1 VWQAFHE
8 DVKDQGVE
16 VVTVG
21 IDTAGPEAC
30 RAFIEAASPTHPS
43 LIDEHHR
50 VAELFGV
57 VNIPNAV
64 WIDEAGMIVRPAETS
79 PAPPSVGVER
89 TANQRAMPEEP
100 PARVVE
106 MMTHA
111 SQITYD
117 APTYEAALRDWIEK
131 GADSEFAL
139 APAEVI
145 DRSGPRNADSARG
158 HAHFELAT
166 HFELAGNHQAAIQHF
181 RAAHELVPENFAFR
195 RQAWSLEPSVEGP
208 LARFWQGPL
217 DGQEADWPYES
228 DWITDVKEM
237 GAANYYPTW
246 QP

>member
-1 VWQAFHE
+1 MWQAFRE
-8 DVKDQGVE
+8 DVKDAGVE
-16 VVTVG
+16 IVTVG

-30 RAFIEAASPTHPS
+30 RAFIEAAAPQHPS

-57 VNIPNAV
+57 INIPNAV
-64 WIDEAGMIVRPAETS
+64 WINELGMIVRPAETA
-79 PAPPSVGVER
+79 PAPPSLGVER
-89 TANQRAMPEEP
+89 TANNRAMDDPPE
-100 PARVVE
+100 RVIE

-131 GADSEFAL
+131 GDDSEFAL
-139 APAEVI
+139 APEAVI
-145 DRSGPRNADSARG
+145 DRSGPRDVDHARG

-166 HFELAGNHQAAIQHF
+166 HLEVAGNHEAAIPHF
-181 RAAHELVPENFAFR
+181 REAHRLVPENFAYR
-195 RQAWSLEPSVEGP
+195 RQAWSLEPSVAGP

-217 DGQEADWPYES
+217 EGHEADWPYDS

-237 GAANYYPTW
+237 GAANYYPKFT
-246 QP
+246 P

>member
-1 VWQAFHE
+1 MWQAFRDE
-8 DVKDQGVE
+8 VQSKGVE

-30 RAFIEAASPTHPS
+30 RPFIEAASPEHPS

-64 WIDEAGMIVRPAETS
+64 WIDEDGMIVRPAEPA

-89 TANQRAMPEEP
+89 VSSLGDLGEIPQ
-100 PARVVE
+100 RVVDIMGE
-106 MMTHA
+106 AAKIEADPA
-111 SQITYD
+111 S
-117 APTYEAALRDWIEK
+117 YETALRDWIEN
-131 GADSEFAL
+131 GSASAFAL
-139 APAEVI
+139 DAADVI
-145 DRSGPRNADSARG
+145 ERSGPRSADAARG

-166 HFELAGNHQAAIQHF
+166 HLEVGGEHQAAIGHF
-181 RAAHELVPENFAFR
+181 RMAHELVPENFAYR

-217 DGQEADWPYES
+217 DGAEADWPYAGDWLS
-228 DWITDVKEM
+228 DVREM
-237 GAANYYPTW
+237 GASNYYPKW
-246 QP
+246 SQ

>member
-1 VWQAFHE
+1 MWQAFRE
-8 DVKDQGVE
+8 DVKAQGVE

-30 RAFIEAASPTHPS
+30 RAFIEAADPQHPS

-64 WIDEAGMIVRPAETS
+64 WIDEQGMIVRPAETS

-89 TANQRAMPEEP
+89 TPNQRAMEDPPE
-100 PARVVE
+100 RVVE

-117 APTYEAALRDWIEK
+117 APTYEAAMRDWIK
-131 GADSEFAL
+131 NGADSEFAL

-145 DRSGPRNADSARG
+145 DRSGPRDADSARG

-166 HFELAGNHQAAIQHF
+166 HLELAGEHQAAIGHF
-181 RAAHELVPENFAFR
+181 RMAHELVPENFAFR

-217 DGQEADWPYES
+217 EGQEADWPYES
-228 DWITDVKEM
+228 DWIADVKEM
-237 GAANYYPTW
+237 GAVNYYAEWKP
-246 QP
+246 

>member
-1 VWQAFHE
+1 MWQAFHE

-30 RAFIEAASPTHPS
+30 RAFIEAANPTHPS

-64 WIDEAGMIVRPAETS
+64 WIDEQGIIVRPAETA
-79 PAPPSVGVER
+79 PAPPSLGVER
-89 TANQRAMPEEP
+89 TPNQRAMDDP

-106 MMTHA
+106 MMQHA

-117 APTYEAALRDWIEK
+117 APTYEAALRDWIAK
-131 GADSEFAL
+131 GSDSEFAL
-139 APAEVI
+139 DAAEVI
-145 DRSGPRNADSARG
+145 ERSGPRNADSARG

-166 HFELAGNHQAAIQHF
+166 HLELAGQHEAAIPHF
-181 RAAHELVPENFAFR
+181 RQAHELVPENFAFR
-195 RQAWSLEPSVEGP
+195 RQAWSLEPSVPGP

-217 DGQEADWPYES
+217 EGQEDEWPYES
-228 DWITDVKEM
+228 DWITDVKAM
-237 GAANYYPTW
+237 GAVNYYPEWT
-246 QP
+246 P

>member
-1 VWQAFHE
+1 MWQAFRE

-30 RAFIEAASPTHPS
+30 RAFIEAANPTHPS

-64 WIDEAGMIVRPAETS
+64 WIDEQGMVVRPAETA
-79 PAPPSVGVER
+79 PAPPSLGVER
-89 TANQRAMPEEP
+89 PASGRAVEDPPE
-100 PARVVE
+100 RVVE
-106 MMTHA
+106 MMTQA
-111 SQITYD
+111 SQIRSD
-117 APTYEAALRDWIEK
+117 AESYEAALRDWIEH
-131 GADSEFAL
+131 GSESAYAL
-139 APAEVI
+139 DAAEVI
-145 DRSGPRNADSARG
+145 ERSGPRNQGSARG

-166 HFELAGNHQAAIQHF
+166 HLELAGNHQAAIGHF
-181 RAAHELVPENFAFR
+181 RMAHELVPDNFAFR
-195 RQAWSLEPSVEGP
+195 RQAWSLEPSVDGP

-217 DGQEADWPYES
+217 EGQEADWPYAG

-237 GAANYYPTW
+237 GATNYYPEFKA
-246 QP
+246 

>member
-1 VWQAFHE
+1 VWQAFRDE
-8 DVKDQGVE
+8 VKDQGVE

-30 RAFIEAASPTHPS
+30 RAFIEAADPQHPS

-64 WIDEAGMIVRPAETS
+64 WIDEDGLIVRPAETS
-79 PAPPSVGVER
+79 PAPPSVGVQR
-89 TANQRAMPEEP
+89 APNQRAMENP
-100 PARVVE
+100 PKRIVE

-111 SQITYD
+111 SQIIYD

-131 GADSEFAL
+131 GVDSEFSL

-145 DRSGPRNADSARG
+145 DRSGTRNSDTSRG
-158 HAHFELAT
+158 HAHFEMAT
-166 HFELAGNHQAAIQHF
+166 HLELAGNHQAAIGHF
-181 RAAHELVPENFAFR
+181 RMAHELVPDNFAYR
-195 RQAWSLEPSVEGP
+195 RQAWSLEPSVDGP

-217 DGQEADWPYES
+217 EGQEADWPYAS
-228 DWITDVKEM
+228 DWVTDVKEM
-237 GAANYYPTW
+237 GAHNYYAEWTP
-246 QP
+246 

>member
-8 DVKDQGVE
+8 DVKDQGVV

-64 WIDEAGMIVRPAETS
+64 WIDEEGQIVRPAETS
-79 PAPPSVGVER
+79 PAPPSLSVQR
-89 TANQRAMPEEP
+89 TPNQRAMDEP

-111 SQITYD
+111 AQITYD
-117 APTYEAALRDWIEK
+117 APTYEAALRDWITN
-131 GADSEFAL
+131 GATSEFAL
-139 APAEVI
+139 DAERVI
-145 DRSGPRNADSARG
+145 DRSGSRTDDSARG

-166 HFELAGNHQAAIQHF
+166 HLELAGEHEAAIGHF
-181 RAAHELVPENFAFR
+181 RMAHELVPDNFAFR
-195 RQAWSLEPSVEGP
+195 RQAWSLEPSVDGP

-217 DGQEADWPYES
+217 DGHEADWPYES

-237 GAANYYPTW
+237 GAVNYYPKWT
-246 QP
+246 P

>member
-1 VWQAFHE
+1 MWQAFRE

-16 VVTVG
+16 IVTVG

-30 RAFIEAASPTHPS
+30 RAFIEAADPQHPS

-64 WIDEAGMIVRPAETS
+64 WINEEGMIVRPAETS
-79 PAPPSVGVER
+79 PAPASLGVQR
-89 TANQRAMPEEP
+89 TPNQRAMDEP

-117 APTYEAALRDWIEK
+117 APTYEAAMRDWIHNGE
-131 GADSEFAL
+131 ASEFAL
-139 APAEVI
+139 DASEVI
-145 DRSGPRNADSARG
+145 DRSGPRDADHARG

-166 HFELAGNHQAAIQHF
+166 HLELAGEHQAAIPHF
-181 RAAHELVPENFAFR
+181 RQAHELVPENFAYR
-195 RQAWSLEPSVEGP
+195 RQAWSLEPSVDGP

-217 DGQEADWPYES
+217 EGQEADWPYES

-237 GAANYYPTW
+237 GVANYYPKWT
-246 QP
+246 P